1 MPGVYRTN
9 EVTALRAQKARGFR
23 LLRFAAPLESRFC
36 EDYRES
42 GRGFRLILLC
52 LGCLT
57 VLGTPVYNDLLDA
70 PEGFRRLTMPVLY
83 GLQVPAF
90 VIAIAVTA
98 IPSWRRHA
106 DIALIGAALLLAFGF
121 LAERAIGA
129 AYGFDIPLEFIG
141 VLVVA
146 VFFIARL
153 RFRAFLPAALFMAAI
168 MVANEALLVVPESDE
183 WYRVMAMLLLI
194 AVAFVGGYSQ
204 EYLARAAWLER
215 GILEHL
221 STHDGLTGLLNRRAV
236 LDTIARGLRQ
246 AARDG
251 AGYGLAV
258 IDLDHF
264 KGYNDAYGHA
274 RGDDFLR
281 HLAGILQG
289 AARRPQD
296 CVGRLGGEEFV
307 LVWYDAD
314 PPEMVSRTEC
324 LRRELELGGP
334 GGVEPWSATMSV
346 GLVTLRPR
354 PGTRPESVIEAAD
367 RLLYRAKRAGR
378 NRVIAEHWGDRS
390 SS

>member
-1 MPGVYRTN
+1 MNDVK
-9 EVTALRAQKARGFR
+9 ALRAQRARGYR
-23 LLRFAAPLESRFC
+23 LLRFASPLESRFC

-42 GRGFRLILLC
+42 GRGFRLALLC
-52 LGCLT
+52 LGLLT
-57 VLGTPVYNDLLDA
+57 VLGTPLYNDLLNA
-70 PEGFRRLTMPVLY
+70 PEGFQRLTVPVLY

-98 IPSWRRHA
+98 VPAWRRYA
-106 DIALIGAALLLAFGF
+106 DIALVGSALLLAFGF

-129 AYGFDIPLEFIG
+129 VYGFDIPLEFIG

-153 RFRAFLPAALFMAAI
+153 RFRAFLPAALLMTAI

-183 WYRVMAMLLLI
+183 WYRVMAMLLLV

-204 EYLARAAWLER
+204 EYLARSVWLER

-221 STHDGLTGLLNRRAV
+221 SMHDDLTGVLNRRAA
-236 LDTIARGLRQ
+236 LETIDRGLRH
-246 AARDG
+246 AAREG
-251 AGYGLAV
+251 ARYGIAM

-264 KGYNDAYGHA
+264 KDYNDAYGHA
-274 RGDDFLR
+274 RGDDFLK
-281 HLAGILQG
+281 HLADLLRG

-307 LVWYDAD
+307 LAWYDAD
-314 PPEMVSRTEC
+314 PAEMVYRAES
-324 LRRELELGGP
+324 LRRELELGGS

-346 GLVTLRPR
+346 GLVTLCPR
-354 PGTRPESVIEAAD
+354 PDTRPEPVIEAAD
-367 RLLYRAKRAGR
+367 GLLYRAKDAGR
-378 NRVIAEHWGDRS
+378 NRVIVEHW
-390 SS
+390 

>member
-1 MPGVYRTN
+1 MAGADRMN
-9 EVTALRAQKARGFR
+9 EVKALRAQRARGYR

-42 GRGFRLILLC
+42 GRGFRLALLC
-52 LGCLT
+52 LGLLT
-57 VLGTPVYNDLLDA
+57 VLGTPLYNDLLNA
-70 PEGFRRLTMPVLY
+70 PEDFQRLTLPILY

-90 VIAIAVTA
+90 AIAIAVTA
-98 IPSWRRHA
+98 VPAWRRHA
-106 DIALIGAALLLAFGF
+106 DIALVGSALLLAFGF

-129 AYGFDIPLEFIG
+129 VYGFDIPLEFIG

-153 RFRAFLPAALFMAAI
+153 RFRAFLPAALLMTAI

-183 WYRVMAMLLLI
+183 WYRVMAMLLLV

-204 EYLARAAWLER
+204 EYLARSVWLER

-221 STHDGLTGLLNRRAV
+221 SMHDDLTGVLNRRAA
-236 LDTIARGLRQ
+236 LDAIDRGLRH
-246 AARDG
+246 AAREG
-251 AGYGLAV
+251 ARYGIAV

-264 KGYNDAYGHA
+264 KDYNDAYGHA
-274 RGDDFLR
+274 RGDDFLK
-281 HLAGILQG
+281 HLAGLLRG

-307 LVWYDAD
+307 LAWYDAD
-314 PPEMVSRTEC
+314 PAEMAARAES

-334 GGVEPWSATMSV
+334 GGGDPWSATMSM
-346 GLVTLRPR
+346 GLITLRPR
-354 PGTRPESVIEAAD
+354 ADTRPEPVIEAAD
-367 RLLYRAKRAGR
+367 GLLYRAKNAGR
-378 NRVIAEHWGDRS
+378 NRVIVEHW
-390 SS
+390 